1 MSNGFGFRPENSDDD
16 ESNTP
21 KEPGSDPQDSS
32 SGTGDDGSDVKKD
45 GAEGSETS
53 FTGSFEGNFDIN
65 KVFEQMRAMGIP
77 TPELPDH
84 LKDQLNA
91 LTAMAQ
97 GIFTNADG
105 PSGANAPFTL
115 PINVIRDISRRAL
128 AEKGELPVGHLD
140 KDAMHGALQLA
151 DLWIDAVTA
160 LPKTSDSG
168 SESTAAS
175 RSEWINYSLDGWQS
189 FTTPLV
195 EGIAEAMQRMVPQSD
210 QSQGADSG
218 MPLGMPGFSGMPGI
232 NISQL
237 MAGFMGTMIRTQ
249 LGRSIG
255 KFATTVTSAHDAAI
269 PLSASTTAFLIPENV
284 RAWGEGLGIEP
295 REVEIYLALREAAA
309 TRLFNATPWLR
320 AHLHSLVSRYGKG
333 INIDVESMQRQ
344 AEDALSRGEIDPNDP
359 VSMQNAIAQG
369 IFTPEESEAQRIAL
383 AELELIL
390 ALIEGW
396 IDLVV
401 NEAAGNRLASLSQL
415 QETQRRRR
423 ATQSPTQELFASLI
437 GLEVSPRTIRECANF
452 WREVTNALSIEERD
466 QLWEEAFALPNVEE
480 IADPE
485 KFLRTRRAPDDLSG
499 LEG

>member
-1 MSNGFGFRPENSDDD
+1 MSSGFGFRPENSDDQNSD
-16 ESNTP
+16 QSGSNNENNNENGDAGSEP
-21 KEPGSDPQDSS
+21 KESS
-32 SGTGDDGSDVKKD
+32 H
-45 GAEGSETS
+45 S
-53 FTGSFEGNFDIN
+53 FEGSFEGNFDIN
-65 KVFEQMRAMGIP
+65 KVFEQMRAMGLP

-84 LKDQLNA
+84 LKDQLNS

-97 GIFTNADG
+97 GIFSQAKD
-105 PSGANAPFTL
+105 PSGAPFTL

-128 AEKGELPVGHLD
+128 AERGELPVGHLD
-140 KDAMHGALQLA
+140 DDAMKGALQLA
-151 DLWIDAVTA
+151 DLWIDTVTS
-160 LPKTSDSG
+160 LPKSDSA
-168 SESTAAS
+168 ENASTAAS
-175 RSEWINYSLDGWQS
+175 RSDWINYSIDGWQS

-195 EGIAEAMQRMVPQSD
+195 EGIADAMQRILPGSED
-210 QSQGADSG
+210 AQGAIPG
-218 MPLGMPGFSGMPGI
+218 LNAAMPMI

-269 PLSASTTAFLIPENV
+269 PLSPSTTAFLIPENV
-284 RAWGEGLGIEP
+284 RAWGEGLGIDP
-295 REVEIYLALREAAA
+295 REIEIYLALREAAA
-309 TRLFNATPWLR
+309 ARLFTATPWLR
-320 AHLHSLVSRYGKG
+320 EHLHSLVSRYGKG

-359 VSMQNAIAQG
+359 ISMQNAIAQG

-383 AELELIL
+383 AQLELIL

-401 NEAAGNRLASLSQL
+401 TEAAGYRLASLSQL

-437 GLEVSPRTIRECANF
+437 GLEVSPRTIRECAHF
-452 WREVTNALSIEERD
+452 WREVTSALSIEERD
-466 QLWEEAFALPNVEE
+466 QLWEDPFALPTVEE